1 MRSKGRIAFLTI
13 ICLSLVTVTLVPSLL
28 ASPGGVTI
36 KNQEYCGVS
45 CHSQPS
51 TASLTMWASAQQVAP
66 GDPLEVIVNVSGGQ
80 AVGILGVMIV
90 SVRSPVAASVPTAN
104 GWVITSDPGG
114 TTFNYYE
121 TATYSGSASMHWQLN
136 APTITGSYTL
146 YARTMHG
153 DGSGDAFSADYS
165 AGVTFL
171 VASISTAGPTVFVTA
186 PATGSTVK
194 GLVSVEA
201 TILDNASITYAVLKL
216 DGVEIANKTT
226 GPFTWSLESTIYKDG
241 EHTLNVTAVDV
252 NGKVGYHQIT
262 ITIGNAALKSGLL
275 PWIWTMAAGT
285 VAILAWVGVL
295 MVVALMIRKRHI
307 EGGLK

>member
-36 KNQEYCGVS
+36 ENQEYCGVS

-66 GDPLEVIVNVSGGQ
+66 GDPVEVIVNVSGGQ

-90 SVRSPVAASVPTAN
+90 SVKSPVATSIPTAN

-114 TTFNYYE
+114 TTFNYNE
-121 TATYSGSASMHWQLN
+121 AATYSGSASMHWQLN

-146 YARTMHG
+146 YARTLHG
-153 DGSGDAFSADYS
+153 GGDTYSADYS

-171 VASISTAGPTVFVTA
+171 VANISTAGPTVLVTA

-241 EHTLNVTAVDV
+241 VHTLNVTAVDV

-262 ITIGNAALKSGLL
+262 ITISNAALKSGLL

-295 MVVALMIRKRHI
+295 MVVALMIRKRRL